1 MSKRNVPHGNRR
13 HARRESR
20 HARRENRLLGA
31 EHLETRAMLS
41 GDGFATSVTADDVA
55 VDALGNTYLV
65 GSFRGTVDFDPGA
78 ATLALTSVGV
88 RDGYLAK
95 FSPSGTPE
103 WVRSISSSGLA
114 AALVVAVDASGVVV
128 VGGKFS
134 GIATF
139 DIDTAATL
147 GSAGGSDGFIAAY
160 SETGTYQWAE
170 AFGDQWDDAVLD
182 VAMDATV
189 GLVAVGETTVAAV
202 LSPESQAFV
211 AARTAVGTPL
221 WEAVFPATWESSADA
236 VVISPTGAVVVG
248 GEFEGLLSLAPD
260 GSRDLVAVG
269 REDGFLATLDGV
281 TGATL
286 WAQAIGG
293 LGDDAV
299 RAVAVDSS
307 GQIAFGGYQ
316 EFPEAGFSTSFSS
329 LDHHDDDHDSHD
341 DDRDDHDEWDDADEQ
356 GFVGIMTADGLTQWT
371 RTLVGESEVSTVA
384 IDSLDNVTLG
394 GSFEGR
400 LSLDPTGAG
409 PSLVARGREQGFV
422 MRLDA
427 AGVAQWAVPF
437 DGGRASVNGVA
448 VDAAGNTFVAS
459 TGGIFRGGYLTEID
473 PTGVVIRSDAFVAA
487 GGSPWH
493 RHDGDGGEHG
503 DDGERGWDDDGPRA
517 PIGTTTA
524 PARVLP
530 LRILIDNQE
539 PLFLEDDDIE
549 RDRVRRSLERRG
561 STPDLET
568 YDFRDLT
575 PSQLALLQAWSSYGS
590 TPTSNV
596 PLGGDGDD
604 LPGSIDSPFDEADDL
619 FDDHG
624 FGDGDHR
631 DDHDRDN
638 DHDDERHDRD
648 DDDPRR
654 GSAVIPVVFD
664 ASGSATLTGTVAGEH
679 VKQRFAFVAPSSGQA
694 RLTLSPDARGFYP
707 EVEVE
712 DATSGREL
720 LELEPHERRG
730 ATSGAFTV
738 LAGRTY
744 VIEAEA
750 PEDWVT
756 VTFSMQLQLT

>member
-1 MSKRNVPHGNRR
+1 MANQKTSRKNGHHGCRTR
-13 HARRESR
+13 P
-20 HARRENRLLGA
+20 LGA
-31 EHLETRAMLS
+31 ERLETRAMLS

-55 VDALGNTYLV
+55 VDALGNAYLV

-88 RDGYLAK
+88 RDGYLVK
-95 FSPSGTPE
+95 FNPSGTPE
-103 WVRSISSSGLA
+103 WVRSISSSGSTVALA
-114 AALVVAVDASGVVV
+114 VAVDASGVVV

-147 GSAGGSDGFIAAY
+147 GSAGGSDGFLAAY
-160 SETGTYQWAE
+160 SETGIFQWSE
-170 AFGDQWDDAVLD
+170 AFGGQWDDAVLD
-182 VAMDATV
+182 VAVDATV
-189 GLVAVGETTVAAV
+189 GAVAAGETTVAAG
-202 LSPESQAFV
+202 LSSESQAFV
-211 AARTAVGTPL
+211 AARSAAGMPL
-221 WEAVFPATWESSADA
+221 WDAAFPATWESSADA
-236 VVISPTGAVVVG
+236 VAISPTGAVVVG
-248 GEFEGLLSLAPD
+248 GEFEGVLSLAPD

-269 REDGFLATLDGV
+269 REDGFLVTLDGV

-286 WAQAIGG
+286 WGQAIGG

-329 LDHHDDDHDSHD
+329 LDHHDDDHDGHD

-356 GFVGIMTADGLTQWT
+356 GFVGIVTADGLTQWI
-371 RTLVGESEVSTVA
+371 RTLVGESEVGTVA
-384 IDSLDNVTLG
+384 IDSLGNVTLG

-400 LSLDPTGAG
+400 LSLDPTSAG

-493 RHDGDGGEHG
+493 RHDGDGGEHDG
-503 DDGERGWDDDGPRA
+503 DDERGWDDDGPRV
-517 PIGTTTA
+517 PLTTTTA

-530 LRILIDNQE
+530 LRIVIDNQE

-575 PSQLALLQAWSSYGS
+575 PSQLALLQAWSSYAA
-590 TPTSNV
+590 TPTSSV

-604 LPGSIDSPFDEADDL
+604 LPGSVDSSFDDADDL

-624 FGDGDHR
+624 FGDDDHR
-631 DDHDRDN
+631 DDHDRDD
-638 DHDDERHDRD
+638 DHDDDRHDRND
-648 DDDPRR
+648 DDRR
-654 GSAVIPVVFD
+654 GGTVIPVVFD
-664 ASGSATLTGTVAGEH
+664 ASGAATLTGTVAGER

-712 DATSGREL
+712 DASSGREL